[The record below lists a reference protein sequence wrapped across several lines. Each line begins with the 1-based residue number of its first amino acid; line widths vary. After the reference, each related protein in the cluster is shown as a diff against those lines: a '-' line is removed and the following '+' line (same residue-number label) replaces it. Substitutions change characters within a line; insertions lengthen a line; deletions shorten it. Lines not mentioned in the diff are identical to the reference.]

1 MITNKLIAEFIGTL
15 FLVAAALLG
24 GGFAAAA
31 TLCLCIYAMGH
42 ISGGHYN
49 PAVSLGVFL
58 RGKMSQRELIEYGCA
73 QFAGAVAAWLVWRII
88 HGPGPDKVEGFGD
101 NYGRAILG
109 EFLGTFLLVTTVL
122 HVATTK
128 ALANNQFYGAAI
140 GLAVIGGGA
149 IAKFSGGALNPA
161 VALGIVCSGGASFG
175 DFFAYLLGCFGG
187 GAVAAIVFRIMLP
200 GEHTPAV
207 TASANPNPPLPPS
220 SNDP

>member
-1 MITNKLIAEFIGTL
+1 MISNKLIAEFIGTL

-24 GGFAAAA
+24 GGVAAAA

-42 ISGGHYN
+42 VSGGHYN
-49 PAVSLGVFL
+49 PAVSLGVWL
-58 RGKMSQRELIEYGCA
+58 RGRSSQRELIEYVCA
-73 QFAGAVAAWLVWRII
+73 QFAGALVAFVIWRII
-88 HGPGPDKVEGFGD
+88 SGGNPDKWEAPKID
-101 NYGRAILG
+101 YGKGLVG

-149 IAKFSGGALNPA
+149 IAERAGSGGALNPA
-161 VALGIVCSGGASFG
+161 VGLGVVLSGGKE
-175 DFFAYLLGCFGG
+175 FAAIAVYLLGCLGG

-207 TASANPNPPLPPS
+207 TAAPASPPS
-220 SNDP
+220 PPPSNS